1 MRGHVVRHMVARDGV
16 KRFRKELMRIVYRY
30 LAGLVFLAVL
40 VQIGLAGYGA
50 FSVAK
55 DVDGGVV
62 NQDRFD
68 DVFGIHAGFGY
79 IVMLLGLLLL
89 IVSAIGRV
97 RVRHTLILFGLLV
110 LQLLLAWFGYEV
122 PWIGFFHPI
131 NAMLIAGLT
140 GFIAVSEWRG
150 GEMRVRIA

>member
-1 MRGHVVRHMVARDGV
+1 MVARDGV
-16 KRFRKELMRIVYRY
+16 KRFGRNLMRIVYKY

-40 VQIGLAGYGA
+40 VQTGLAGYGA

-79 IVMLLGLLLL
+79 IVLLLGLVLL

-110 LQLLLAWFGYEV
+110 VQLLLAWFGYEV
-122 PWIGFFHPI
+122 PWIGFFH
-131 NAMLIAGLT
+131 
-140 GFIAVSEWRG
+140 
-150 GEMRVRIA
+150 